1 MSSPE
6 PFGIVLC
13 TMTVREFFGGTRK
26 VVTVL
31 FCDVVGSTGLGEAL
45 DPESLRRLMERYFEE
60 MKAVV
65 HRHGGTTE
73 KFIGDAIMATFGI
86 PRAHE
91 DDAMR
96 AVRAAAEMRDALERL
111 NQEFERDWGVRIL
124 TRTGLNTGE
133 VITGDVQA
141 GTTFVTG
148 DSVNVA
154 ARLEES
160 APPGEILIGD
170 ATYRLTRGMVMVEA
184 VAPFA
189 VKGKSEPV
197 TAWKLVDVTG
207 GARAWSGTLDSPL
220 VGRDR
225 ELRKLREAFQR
236 AGDDRRCEAV
246 TILGAAGIGKSR
258 LAREFMWGLADRA
271 AVVTGR
277 CLPYGEGITFWP
289 IVEVLRDAAGI
300 GELDSPE
307 EARPKLVALLKDG
320 AESALIGDRLGA
332 LLGLSEA
339 RPGIQETFWAVRKLF
354 EELAASRPLV
364 VVFDDIHWGETTFLD
379 LVEYLSDWLH
389 GVPVM
394 LLCMA
399 RPELLETRGA
409 WMTGK
414 PNATLVPLMPL
425 AGAETDDLIQN
436 LLGGAPLAEE
446 DRNRIGGVAEGNP
459 LFVEETLRMLID
471 EGLLQRRDGS
481 LGLTADLAALTIPPT
496 IQALLATRIDMLDE
510 SERAV
515 IERAS
520 VIGRAFWWGA
530 VSELFPPEQR
540 DRVGSSLQSL
550 IRKDL
555 IRPDRSQ
562 LREEDAFR
570 FAHILVRDAAYRA
583 IPKAGRAELHER
595 FAHWLESTSRDRAG
609 EYEEIVGYHL
619 EQAYR
624 ALAELGPMNERTVA
638 LGRRAANPL
647 ASAGRRAFA
656 RGDMPAAVNLLS
668 RAASLA
674 PPDDPRRVELLPEL
688 AFALLQTGD
697 FTGMQAVLDD
707 LRHAA
712 LAAGDPG
719 LEANAVILDLW
730 IRLFTQPEGWADE
743 AYRAAT
749 RAISTFE
756 GQGNE
761 RGLAKGWSL
770 LGLFHM
776 MKGRFATAGEAWE
789 NAAAHAAAA
798 GDRREELEH
807 LAWVP
812 VVEWCGPGTVD
823 EGIRRCQ
830 EVLERAEGDR
840 KAMSVALSTWG
851 TFEAMRGRFD
861 QARELQNRARSILR
875 EVALPGWMGAL
886 TQNSGWTEILAGDP
900 AAAERDLRWGV
911 DTLRGIGELSW
922 MSSAAAILAEALY
935 QQGRLEDAEE
945 FVRVSEESAGSEDA
959 YSQAL
964 LRTVRAKI
972 LAREGKAREA
982 ETVAR
987 EAVAIAQAT
996 DFTFLQVMTL
1006 IALGEVLE
1014 MAGKSDEAG
1023 AALDGIVRI
1032 CDQKGFTVGTELAR
1046 ALR

>member
-1 MSSPE
+1 
-6 PFGIVLC
+6 
-13 TMTVREFFGGTRK
+13 
-26 VVTVL
+26 
-31 FCDVVGSTGLGEAL
+31 
-45 DPESLRRLMERYFEE
+45 ME
-60 MKAVV
+60 AVV
-65 HRHGGTTE
+65 QRHGGTTE

-91 DDAMR
+91 DDALR
-96 AVRAAAEMRDALERL
+96 AVRAAAEMRDSLEQL
-111 NQEFERDWGVRIL
+111 NQEFERSWGVGIL
-124 TRTGLNTGE
+124 TRTGVNTGE
-133 VITGDVQA
+133 VITGDAQA

-148 DSVNVA
+148 DAVNVA

-160 APPGEILIGD
+160 AAPGEILIGQ
-170 ATYRLTRGMVMVEA
+170 ATYRLIRGMVMVEA

-197 TAWKLVDVTG
+197 TAWKLLAVTG
-207 GARAWSGTLDSPL
+207 GARVWSGSLDSPL

-225 ELRKLREAFQR
+225 ELRKLRDAFQR
-236 AGDDRRCEAV
+236 TVDDRRCEAM

-258 LAREFMWGLADRA
+258 LAREFTWGLADRA

-300 GELDSPE
+300 GDLDSPE
-307 EARPKLVALLKDG
+307 EARPKVTALLKEGGD
-320 AESALIGDRLGA
+320 STLIGDRLAA

-339 RPGIQETFWAVRKLF
+339 TPGIQETFWAVRKLF
-354 EELAASRPLV
+354 EELATSIPLV
-364 VVFDDIHWGETTFLD
+364 VVLDDIHWGETTFLD
-379 LVEYLSDWLH
+379 LVEYLADWLH

-425 AGAETDDLIQN
+425 AGAETDHLIQN
-436 LLGGAPLAEE
+436 LLGGVPLAEE
-446 DRNRIGGVAEGNP
+446 DRTRIGDVAEGNP

-471 EGLLQRRDGS
+471 EGLLQRRNGS
-481 LGLTADLAALTIPPT
+481 LGLTADLSTLTIPPT
-496 IQALLATRIDMLDE
+496 IQALLAARIDMLDDA
-510 SERAV
+510 ERAV

-530 VSELFPPEQR
+530 VSELFPEDQR
-540 DRVGSSLQSL
+540 DRVGTSLQSL

-555 IRPDRSQ
+555 IRPDRSE
-562 LREEDAFR
+562 LREENAFR

-595 FAHWLESTSRDRAG
+595 FARWLEPRNRERAG

-624 ALAELGPMNERTVA
+624 SLAELGPVNEQTVA
-638 LGRRAANPL
+638 LGRRAAQPL

-668 RAASLA
+668 RAVSLA
-674 PPDDPRRVELLPEL
+674 PPDDPHRVGLLPDL
-688 AFALLQTGD
+688 AFALMQTGD
-697 FTGMQAVLDD
+697 FARMQSVLED
-707 LRHAA
+707 LKPAA
-712 LAAGDPG
+712 AAAGDPG
-719 LEANAVILDLW
+719 LQANAVIVDLW
-730 IRLFTQPEGWADE
+730 IRLFTHPEGWADE
-743 AYRAAT
+743 AHREAT
-749 RAISTFE
+749 RAISIFE

-789 NAAAHAAAA
+789 KAAAHAAAA

-812 VVEWCGPGTVD
+812 IVEWCGPGTVE
-823 EGIRRCQ
+823 EGVRRCQ

-840 KAMSVALSTWG
+840 KAMSVALSTMG

-861 QARELQNRARSILR
+861 EAKQLHERARSILR

-886 TQNSGWTEILAGDP
+886 TQNSGWAEILSGDP

-922 MSSAAAILAEALY
+922 MSSTAAILAEALY
-935 QQGRLEDAEE
+935 AQEKLDDAEA
-945 FVRVSEESAGSEDA
+945 FVRVSEESAGSEDT
-959 YSQAL
+959 YSQSL
-964 LRTVRAKI
+964 LRSVRAKV
-972 LAREGKAREA
+972 LAQQGKAREA
-982 ETVAR
+982 EALAR
-987 EAVAIAQAT
+987 EAVAIAEPT
-996 DFTFLQVMTL
+996 DFLFLQAWAL
-1006 IALGEVLE
+1006 ISLGEVLE
-1014 MAGKSDEAG
+1014 RVGKSDEAKVVL
-1023 AALDGIVRI
+1023 ADAVRI
-1032 CDQKGFTVGTELAR
+1032 CDRKGFVVGANLAR
-1046 ALR
+1046 AVREGAPQGPASG

>member
-1 MSSPE
+1 MS
-6 PFGIVLC
+6 
-13 TMTVREFFGGTRK
+13 VREAFGGTRK

-65 HRHGGTTE
+65 QRHGGTTE

-91 DDAMR
+91 DDALR
-96 AVRAAAEMRDALERL
+96 AVRTAAEMRDSLGRL
-111 NQEFERDWGVRIL
+111 NQEFERDWGVAIL

-148 DSVNVA
+148 DAVNVA

-160 APPGEILIGD
+160 ASPGQILIGD
-170 ATYRLTRGMVMVEA
+170 ATYRLIRGLVTAEP

-189 VKGKSEPV
+189 VKGKTEPV
-197 TAWKLVDVTG
+197 TAWKLIAVGPG
-207 GARAWSGTLDSPL
+207 GRAWTGWLDSPL

-225 ELRKLREAFQR
+225 ELRKLRQALTR
-236 AGDDRRCEAV
+236 TVDDRRCEAV

-258 LAREFMWGLADRA
+258 LAREFVSGLADRA

-300 GELDSPE
+300 GELDSPQ
-307 EARPKLVALLKDG
+307 EARPKLGALLREGGD
-320 AESALIGDRLGA
+320 SDLIGDRLAA

-339 RPGIQETFWAVRKLF
+339 TPGIQETFWAVRKLF
-354 EELAASRPLV
+354 EELAASGPLV
-364 VVFDDIHWGETTFLD
+364 VVLDDIHWGETTFLD
-379 LVEYLSDWLH
+379 LVEYLADWLH

-425 AGAETDDLIQN
+425 AGTETDRLIQN

-446 DRNRIGGVAEGNP
+446 DRARIGDVAEGNP

-471 EGLLQRRDGS
+471 EGMLERRNGS
-481 LGLTADLAALTIPPT
+481 LSLTADLATLTIPPT

-510 SERAV
+510 AERVV

-530 VSELFPPEQR
+530 VSELIPEEQR
-540 DRVGSSLQSL
+540 DRVGTSLQSL

-555 IRPDRSQ
+555 IRPDRSE

-583 IPKAGRAELHER
+583 IPKASRAELHER
-595 FAHWLESTSRDRAG
+595 FAQWLETKSRDRAG

-624 ALAELGPMNERTVA
+624 SLAELGPMNERTVA
-638 LGRRAANPL
+638 LGRRAADPL

-668 RAASLA
+668 RATSLA
-674 PPDDPRRVELLPEL
+674 LAEDPSRTELLPDL
-688 AFALLQTGD
+688 AFALMQTGD
-697 FTGMQAVLDD
+697 FAGMQRVLND
-707 LRHAA
+707 LKEAA
-712 LAAGDPG
+712 TAAGDPA
-719 LEANAVILDLW
+719 LQAHAAILDLW

-743 AYRAAT
+743 AYREAT

-756 GQGNE
+756 AQGNE
-761 RGLAKGWSL
+761 RGLAKGWPL

-776 MKGRFATAGEAWE
+776 MKGRFATAGAAWE
-789 NAAAHAAAA
+789 KAVAHAAAA

-812 VVEWCGPGTVD
+812 IVEWCGPGTVE

-851 TFEAMRGRFD
+851 TFEAMRGQFEE
-861 QARELQNRARSILR
+861 ARELQDRARSILR

-886 TQNSGWTEILAGDP
+886 TQNSGWAEILAGDP
-900 AAAERDLRWGV
+900 VAAERDLRWGV

-935 QQGRLEDAEE
+935 EQGRLEEGEE
-945 FVRVSEESAGSEDA
+945 FVAVSEESAGSEDT
-959 YSQAL
+959 YSQSL
-964 LRTVRAKI
+964 LRSVRAKI
-972 LAREGKAREA
+972 LARQGRAREA
-982 ETVAR
+982 EALAR
-987 EAVAIAQAT
+987 EAVAIAEPT
-996 DFTFLQVMTL
+996 DFAFLHAWAL
-1006 IALGEVLE
+1006 ISLGEVLE
-1014 MAGKSDEAG
+1014 RAGKRDQAEG
-1023 AALDGIVRI
+1023 ALADAARI
-1032 CDQKGFTVGTELAR
+1032 CQRKGFTVGAHR
-1046 ALR
+1046 AHAIREGTPQGPA

>member
-1 MSSPE
+1 
-6 PFGIVLC
+6 
-13 TMTVREFFGGTRK
+13 MTVRETFGGARK

-31 FCDVVGSTGLGEAL
+31 FCDVVGSTSLGEAL
-45 DPESLRRLMERYFEE
+45 DPESLRRLMERYFDE

-73 KFIGDAIMATFGI
+73 KFIGDAIVATFGI
-86 PRAHE
+86 PRTHE
-91 DDAMR
+91 DDALR
-96 AVRAAAEMRDALERL
+96 AVRAAAEMRDVLANL
-111 NQEFERDWGVRIL
+111 NQEFDRDWGVRIL

-133 VITGDVQA
+133 VITGDPRA
-141 GTTFVTG
+141 GATFVTG
-148 DSVNVA
+148 DAVNVA
-154 ARLEES
+154 ARLEQS
-160 APPGEILIGD
+160 ATPGDIFIGE
-170 ATYRLTRGMVMVEA
+170 ATYRLIRGIATAEPLP
-184 VAPFA
+184 PFT
-189 VKGKSEPV
+189 VKGRAEPV
-197 TAWKLVDVTG
+197 TAWKLLAVGPG
-207 GARAWSGTLDSPL
+207 GRAWTGWLDSPL

-225 ELRKLREAFQR
+225 ELRRLRQALQR
-236 AGDDRRCEAV
+236 TLDDRRCEAV

-258 LAREFMWGLADRA
+258 LAREFVSGLADLA
-271 AVVTGR
+271 AVVSGR

-300 GELDSPE
+300 GELDSPQ
-307 EARPKLVALLKDG
+307 EARPKLGALLKEGGD
-320 AESALIGDRLGA
+320 SALIGDRLAA

-339 RPGIQETFWAVRKLF
+339 TPGIQETFWAVRKLF
-354 EELAASRPLV
+354 EELAALGPLV

-379 LVEYLSDWLH
+379 LVEYLADWLH

-425 AGAETDDLIQN
+425 AGTETDRLIQN

-446 DRNRIGGVAEGNP
+446 DRARIGDVAEGNP

-471 EGLLQRRDGS
+471 EGMLERRNGS
-481 LGLTADLAALTIPPT
+481 LSLTADLATLTIPPT

-510 SERAV
+510 AERAV

-530 VSELFPPEQR
+530 VSELIPEAQR
-540 DRVGSSLQSL
+540 DRVGTSLQSL
-550 IRKDL
+550 ISKDL
-555 IRPDRSQ
+555 IRPDHSE

-583 IPKAGRAELHER
+583 IPKASRAELHER
-595 FAHWLESTSRDRAG
+595 FAHWLETKSRDRAG

-624 ALAELGPMNERTVA
+624 SLAELGPMNERTVA
-638 LGRRAANPL
+638 LGRRAAGPL
-647 ASAGRRAFA
+647 ASAGKRAFA

-668 RAASLA
+668 RATSLA
-674 PPDDPRRVELLPEL
+674 PAEDPSRTELLPDL
-688 AFALLQTGD
+688 AFALMQTGD
-697 FTGMQAVLDD
+697 FAGMQAVLND
-707 LRHAA
+707 LKEAA
-712 LAAGDPG
+712 TAAGDPA
-719 LEANAVILDLW
+719 LQAHAAILDLW

-743 AYRAAT
+743 AYREAT

-756 GQGNE
+756 AQGNE
-761 RGLAKGWSL
+761 RGLAKGWPL

-776 MKGRFATAGEAWE
+776 MKGRFATAGAAWE
-789 NAAAHAAAA
+789 KAAAHAAAA

-812 VVEWCGPGTVD
+812 IVEWCGPGTVE

-840 KAMSVALSTWG
+840 KAMSVSLSTWG
-851 TFEAMRGRFD
+851 TFEAMQGQFEE
-861 QARELQNRARSILR
+861 ARKLQDRARSILR

-886 TQNSGWTEILAGDP
+886 TQNSGWAEILAGDP
-900 AAAERDLRWGV
+900 VAAERDLRWGV

-922 MSSAAAILAEALY
+922 MSSAAAILAEALFE
-935 QQGRLEDAEE
+935 QGRLEDGEE
-945 FVRVSEESAGSEDA
+945 FVRVSEESAGSEDT
-959 YSQAL
+959 YSQSL
-964 LRTVRAKI
+964 LRSVRAKI
-972 LAREGKAREA
+972 LARQGRASEA
-982 ETVAR
+982 EALAR
-987 EAVAIAQAT
+987 QAVAIAEPT
-996 DFTFLQVMTL
+996 DFLFLQAMAL
-1006 IALGEVLE
+1006 ISLGEVLE
-1014 MAGKSDEAG
+1014 AAGKRDDAAAVLDEGVA
-1023 AALDGIVRI
+1023 I
-1032 CDQKGFTVGTELAR
+1032 CQRKGFTVGAERAR
-1046 ALR
+1046 AVREGTPQGPA

>member
-1 MSSPE
+1 MR
-6 PFGIVLC
+6 
-13 TMTVREFFGGTRK
+13 TRETFGGARK

-31 FCDVVGSTGLGEAL
+31 FSDVVGSTGLGEAL
-45 DPESLRRLMERYFEE
+45 DPESLRHLMERYFEE
-60 MKAVV
+60 MQAVL
-65 HRHGGTTE
+65 HHHGGTTE

-91 DDAMR
+91 DDALR
-96 AVRAAAEMRDALERL
+96 AVRAAAEMRDVLRRL
-111 NQEFERDWGVRIL
+111 NQEFERDWGVQIL

-133 VITGDVQA
+133 VITGDPLA

-148 DSVNVA
+148 DAVNLA

-170 ATYRLTRGMVMVEA
+170 ATYRLIRGFATAEPL
-184 VAPFA
+184 APFT
-189 VKGKSEPV
+189 VKGKAEPV
-197 TAWKLVDVTG
+197 TAWKLLEVVTG
-207 GARAWSGTLDSPL
+207 ARGWMGSLDSAL

-225 ELRKLREAFQR
+225 EFGRLEEAFHR
-236 AGDDRRCEAV
+236 IVADTACEAV
-246 TILGAAGIGKSR
+246 TIVGAAGIGKSR
-258 LAREFMWGLADRA
+258 LAREFVSGLPVGTK
-271 AVVTGR
+271 VVSGR

-289 IVEVLRDAAGI
+289 IVEVLREAAGI

-307 EARPKLVALLKDG
+307 QAKPKLAAVLGDG
-320 AESALIGDRLGA
+320 GDSALVGDRLAA
-332 LLGLSEA
+332 LMGLSEA
-339 RPGIQETFWAVRKLF
+339 TPGIQETFWAVRKLF
-354 EELAASRPLV
+354 EELAAPQPLV

-379 LVEYLSDWLH
+379 LVEYLVDWLH

-394 LLCMA
+394 LLCAA
-399 RPELLETRGA
+399 RPELLESRGA

-414 PNATLVPLMPL
+414 ANATLVALLPL
-425 AGAETDDLIQN
+425 AGTETDRLIQN

-446 DRNRIGGVAEGNP
+446 DRARIAEVAEGNP

-471 EGLLQRRDGS
+471 EGMLQRRNGDLS
-481 LGLTADLAALTIPPT
+481 LTADLATLTIPPT

-510 SERAV
+510 AERAV

-530 VSELFPPEQR
+530 VSELFPEEHR
-540 DRVGSSLQSL
+540 DRAGSSLRSL

-555 IRPDRSQ
+555 IRPDRSDV
-562 LREEDAFR
+562 REGDAYR

-595 FAHWLESTSRDRAG
+595 FAHWLETKSRDRAG

-624 ALAELGPMNERTVA
+624 ALAELGPVNERTLA
-638 LGRRAANPL
+638 IGRRAAKPL
-647 ASAGRRAFA
+647 AAAGRRAFA

-668 RAASLA
+668 RAESLA
-674 PPDDPRRVELLPEL
+674 SPEGPGRIELLPDL

-697 FTGMQAVLDD
+697 FAKMQAVVDD
-707 LRHAA
+707 LRTSAT
-712 LAAGDPG
+712 AAGDPG
-719 LEANAVILDLW
+719 LQAHAVVLDLW

-743 AYRAAT
+743 AYREAT
-749 RAISTFE
+749 RAISIFE

-761 RGLAKGWSL
+761 RGLGKGWSL

-789 NAAAHAAAA
+789 KAASHAAAA

-812 VVEWCGPGTVD
+812 IVEWCGPGTVE

-851 TFEAMRGRFD
+851 TFEAMRARFD
-861 QARELQNRARSILR
+861 QARELQARARSVLR

-886 TQNSGWTEILAGDP
+886 TQNSGWVEILAGDP
-900 AAAERDLRWGV
+900 VAAERDLRWGV

-935 QQGRLEDAEE
+935 VQGRLGDAVE
-945 FVRVSEESAGSEDA
+945 FVRVSEESAGSEDT
-959 YSQAL
+959 YSQSL
-964 LRTVRAKI
+964 LRSVWAKV
-972 LAREGKAREA
+972 LARQGKAEEA
-982 ETVAR
+982 EALAR
-987 EAVAIAQAT
+987 EAVAIAEPT
-996 DFTFLQVMTL
+996 DFLFLQAWALTS
-1006 IALGEVLE
+1006 LGEVLE
-1014 MAGKSDEAG
+1014 LANKRDEAE
-1023 AALDGIVRI
+1023 AALDAAVAVCNR
-1032 CDQKGFTVGTELAR
+1032 KGFTVGTQRAR
-1046 ALR
+1046 AIREGASKGPA

>member
-1 MSSPE
+1 MS
-6 PFGIVLC
+6 
-13 TMTVREFFGGTRK
+13 VREAFGGARK

-31 FCDVVGSTGLGEAL
+31 FCDVVGSTGMGEAL

-65 HRHGGTTE
+65 ERHGGITE

-91 DDAMR
+91 DDALR
-96 AVRAAAEMRDALERL
+96 AVRAAAEMRDSLERL
-111 NQEFERDWGVRIL
+111 NQEFERDWGVAIL

-133 VITGDVQA
+133 VITGDVQTGA
-141 GTTFVTG
+141 TFVTG
-148 DSVNVA
+148 DAVNVA

-160 APPGEILIGD
+160 APPGEILIGE
-170 ATYRLTRGMVMVEA
+170 ATYRLIRGFATAEPLP
-184 VAPFA
+184 PFT
-189 VKGKSEPV
+189 VKGRAEPV
-197 TAWKLVDVTG
+197 TAWKLLEVAT
-207 GARAWSGTLDSPL
+207 GARGSTGSLDSPL

-225 ELRKLREAFQR
+225 EFGKLEEAFR
-236 AGDDRRCEAV
+236 RVVDDQRCEAV
-246 TILGAAGIGKSR
+246 TVLGAAGIGKSR
-258 LAREFMWGLADRA
+258 ITREFVLGLAGHAR
-271 AVVTGR
+271 VVSGR

-300 GELDSPE
+300 GELGSLE
-307 EARPKLVALLKDG
+307 EARPKLAALLKRGDD
-320 AESALIGDRLGA
+320 SALIGDRLAA

-339 RPGIQETFWAVRKLF
+339 TPGIQETFWAVRKLF
-354 EELAASRPLV
+354 EELAASQPLV
-364 VVFDDIHWGETTFLD
+364 VVLDDIHWGETTFLD
-379 LVEYLSDWLH
+379 LVEYLADWLH

-399 RPELLETRGA
+399 RPELLETRSA
-409 WMTGK
+409 WMSGK

-425 AGAETDDLIQN
+425 GATETDRLIQN

-446 DRNRIGGVAEGNP
+446 DRARIGEVAEGNP

-471 EGLLQRRDGS
+471 EGMLQRRNGNLS
-481 LGLTADLAALTIPPT
+481 LTADLATLTIPPT

-510 SERAV
+510 AERAV

-530 VSELFPPEQR
+530 VSELIPEEQR
-540 DRVGSSLQSL
+540 DRVGTSLQSL
-550 IRKDL
+550 ISKDL
-555 IRPDRSQ
+555 IRPDRSE

-595 FAHWLESTSRDRAG
+595 FAHWLETKSRDRAG

-624 ALAELGPMNERTVA
+624 SLAELGPSNERTVA
-638 LGRRAANPL
+638 LGRRAAQPL

-674 PPDDPRRVELLPEL
+674 PAEDPGRTELLPDL
-688 AFALLQTGD
+688 AFALMQTGD
-697 FTGMQAVLDD
+697 FGGMQAVLDD
-707 LRHAA
+707 LKRAA
-712 LAAGDPG
+712 TAAGDPG
-719 LEANAVILDLW
+719 LQAHAAILDLW
-730 IRLFTQPEGWADE
+730 IRLFTQPEGWADQAHRE
-743 AYRAAT
+743 AT

-756 GQGNE
+756 AQGNE

-776 MKGRFATAGEAWE
+776 MKGRFATAGEAWG

-812 VVEWCGPGTVD
+812 IVEWCGPGTVE

-851 TFEAMRGRFD
+851 TFEAMRGQFD
-861 QARELQNRARSILR
+861 EARKVQDRARSILR

-886 TQNSGWTEILAGDP
+886 TQNSGWAEILAGDP
-900 AAAERDLRWGV
+900 AAAEQDLRWGV

-935 QQGRLEDAEE
+935 EQGHLEQAEE
-945 FVRVSEESAGSEDA
+945 FVRVSEESAGSEDT
-959 YSQAL
+959 YSQSL
-964 LRTVRAKI
+964 LRSVRAKV
-972 LAREGKAREA
+972 LARQKKAKEA
-982 ETVAR
+982 EALAR
-987 EAVAIAQAT
+987 QAVAIAEPT
-996 DFTFLQVMTL
+996 DFLFLQAWAL
-1006 IALGEVLE
+1006 ISLGEVLE
-1014 MAGKSDEAG
+1014 RAGKREEG
-1023 AALDGIVRI
+1023 EIVLADAVAI
-1032 CDQKGFTVGTELAR
+1032 CDRKGFTVGAERAR
-1046 ALR
+1046 AVGERTPQGPA

>member
-1 MSSPE
+1 MRTPE
-6 PFGIVLC
+6 
-13 TMTVREFFGGTRK
+13 TFGGTRK

-65 HRHGGTTE
+65 DRHGGTTE

-91 DDAMR
+91 DDALR
-96 AVRAAAEMRDALERL
+96 AVRAAAEMRDSLRLL
-111 NQEFERDWGVRIL
+111 NQEFERDWGVAIL
-124 TRTGLNTGE
+124 TRTGMNTGE
-133 VITGDVQA
+133 VITGDVRA

-148 DSVNVA
+148 DAVNVA

-160 APPGEILIGD
+160 APPGEIYVGD
-170 ATYRLTRGMVMVEA
+170 ATYRLIRGLVTAEP

-189 VKGKSEPV
+189 VKGKTEPL
-197 TAWKLVDVTG
+197 TAWKLLAVGPG
-207 GARAWSGTLDSPL
+207 GRAWTGWLDSPL

-225 ELRKLREAFQR
+225 ELRKLRQSLQR
-236 AGDDRRCEAV
+236 MVDDRRCEAV

-258 LAREFMWGLADRA
+258 LAREFVSGLADRA
-271 AVVTGR
+271 AVVSGR

-300 GELDSPE
+300 GELDSPQ
-307 EARPKLVALLKDG
+307 EARPKLGALLKEGGD
-320 AESALIGDRLGA
+320 SALIGDRLAA

-339 RPGIQETFWAVRKLF
+339 TPGIQETFWAVRKLF
-354 EELAASRPLV
+354 EELAASGPLV

-379 LVEYLSDWLH
+379 LVEYLADWLH

-425 AGAETDDLIQN
+425 AGTETDRLIQN

-446 DRNRIGGVAEGNP
+446 DRARIGDVAEGNP

-471 EGLLQRRDGS
+471 EGMLQRRNGS
-481 LGLTADLAALTIPPT
+481 LSLTADLATLTIPPT

-510 SERAV
+510 AERVV

-530 VSELFPPEQR
+530 VSELIPEEQR
-540 DRVGSSLQSL
+540 DRVGTSLQSL

-555 IRPDRSQ
+555 IRPDRSE

-595 FAHWLESTSRDRAG
+595 FAHWLETRSRDRAG

-624 ALAELGPMNERTVA
+624 ALAELGPSSERTVA
-638 LGRRAANPL
+638 LGRRAAQPL

-668 RAASLA
+668 RATSLA
-674 PPDDPRRVELLPEL
+674 PAEDPQRTELLPDL
-688 AFALLQTGD
+688 TYALMQTGD
-697 FTGMQAVLDD
+697 FAGMQGALDD
-707 LRHAA
+707 LKRAA
-712 LAAGDPG
+712 AAAGDPG
-719 LEANAVILDLW
+719 LQAHAAILDLW

-743 AYRAAT
+743 AHREAT
-749 RAISTFE
+749 RAISMFDA
-756 GQGNE
+756 QGNE

-812 VVEWCGPGTVD
+812 IVEWCGPGTVE

-851 TFEAMRGRFD
+851 TFEAMRGQFEE
-861 QARELQNRARSILR
+861 ARTLQDRARSILR
-875 EVALPGWMGAL
+875 EVALPGWMGAI
-886 TQNSGWTEILAGDP
+886 TQNSGWAEILVGDP

-922 MSSAAAILAEALY
+922 MSSTAAILAEALY
-935 QQGRLEDAEE
+935 EQGRLEDAEE
-945 FVRVSEESAGSEDA
+945 FVRVSEESAGSEDT
-959 YSQAL
+959 YSQSL
-964 LRTVRAKI
+964 LRGVRAKI
-972 LAREGKAREA
+972 LARQGRASEA
-982 ETVAR
+982 
-987 EAVAIAQAT
+987 EAVARQGVAIAGPT
-996 DFTFLQVMTL
+996 DFAFLQAWAL
-1006 IALGEVLE
+1006 ISLGEVLE
-1014 MAGKSDEAG
+1014 MAGKTDEAS
-1023 AALDGIVRI
+1023 ARLHEAVAI
-1032 CDQKGFTVGTELAR
+1032 CQRKGFTVGAQRAR
-1046 ALR
+1046 AVREGAPRGPA